1 MIVLDKIVPFDVDET
16 LIGVG
21 GPREITFFN
30 PNHNVFEVTKVH
42 EEHVEEIKRLKAEG
56 HSIIVWSMSGSQY
69 TKNVIEALELTEFV
83 DVVSDKPVD
92 YYDDKDVG
100 WEWMAIRKYLK

>member
-30 PNHNVFEVTKVH
+30 PNHNVYETTKVH
-42 EEHVEEIKRLKAEG
+42 EEHVEEIKRLKKEG

-69 TKNVIEALELTEFV
+69 TKNVVEALELTEYV
-83 DVVSDKPVD
+83 DLVSDKPIE
-92 YYDDKDVG
+92 YYDDMKVG
-100 WEWMAIRKYLK
+100 WEWMAIRKYL